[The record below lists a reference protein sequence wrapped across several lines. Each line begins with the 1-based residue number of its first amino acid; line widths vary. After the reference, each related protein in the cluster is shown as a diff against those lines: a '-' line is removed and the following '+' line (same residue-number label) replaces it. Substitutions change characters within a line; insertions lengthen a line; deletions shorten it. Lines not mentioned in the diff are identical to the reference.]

1 MSELKPIDGVFKID
15 TSDALKG
22 EVKSSVE
29 KIETFKLVAETD
41 PVLYEPIPLFD
52 FTSPPVDP
60 NKFASSL
67 VETCKKEQGVGLS
80 ANQCGFKYRVFV
92 MGANDDYVAFFNPK
106 VLTTEGEIHMM
117 EGCLSFPLLGLH
129 ITRPKTITV
138 EYQDFTGE
146 TKNMTL
152 DGISARVFL
161 HELDH
166 MNGIVYTQLAKP
178 MALKSG
184 MAKRQKMIKKIA
196 GAYAHMMKRESTKN
210 GTNASRNR

>member
-1 MSELKPIDGVFKID
+1 MSEIKPIEGVFKLD

-22 EVKSSVE
+22 DVKSVVE
-29 KIETFKLVAETD
+29 NIETFKLVAEND
-41 PVLYEPIPLFD
+41 PVLFEPLPLFD
-52 FTSPPVDP
+52 FANPPVDP

-67 VETCKKEQGVGLS
+67 VETCKREQGVGLS
-80 ANQCGFKYRVFV
+80 ANQCGFKHRVFV

-106 VLTTEGEIHMM
+106 VLTSEGEAHMM

-129 ITRPKTITV
+129 ITRAKKITV
-138 EYQDFTGE
+138 EYQDFQGE

-178 MALKSG
+178 LALKSG
-184 MAKRQKMIKKIA
+184 MNKRQKTFKKLA
-196 GAYAHMMKRESTKN
+196 TAYAQMMKRESNTN
-210 GTNASRNR
+210 GPNASRTR